1 MIEIVESKSK
11 LLSVRIYRIKIDP
24 VEATLILIMI
34 ESISNKNYI
43 QQKYVSKNDICV
55 IKM

>member
-11 LLSVRIYRIKIDP
+11 LLIVRIYRIKSDP
-24 VEATLILIMI
+24 VEATLILIML